1 VLFHQ
6 LADFMIRTVLLFIFS
21 ALAWF
26 VWQQPAPAPVPETVR
41 SSIPDLPLQST
52 HNSTENITEP
62 AEQDPDE
69 LWRVVTRRLITPAAA
84 TALSQRLKKLNM
96 EPIMF
101 TGREAVEMHAFDDQ
115 LLFNSHEKAVLAKN
129 DWLEKNIEASIIKT
143 SDSLYI
149 VGLGRFFQIE
159 YAEDI
164 QKRLKKIGK
173 PYRYQRRSVP
183 IPSWRFTFA
192 ASDKQ
197 QAEKIWQQL
206 QSMGL
211 SMPVLIPEEQFQKI
225 YADRKEESL
234 L

>member
-1 VLFHQ
+1 
-6 LADFMIRTVLLFIFS
+6 MIRTLLLLIFS

-41 SSIPDLPLQST
+41 SSIPDLPLQPIHSPAEYVAK
-52 HNSTENITEP
+52 STE
-62 AEQDPDE
+62 QDSDE

-84 TALSQRLKKLNM
+84 KALSQRLEKLNL

-101 TGREAVEMHAFDDQ
+101 TGREPIEMHVFDDQ
-115 LLFNSHEKAVLAKN
+115 ILFSSPEKAILAKKG
-129 DWLEKNIEASIIKT
+129 WLKNNIEASIIRT
-143 SDSLYI
+143 SDGLYI
-149 VGLGRFFQIE
+149 VDLGRFFQIE
-159 YAEDI
+159 YAEGM

-183 IPSWRFTFA
+183 IPTWRFTFA

-197 QAEKIWQQL
+197 KAEEIWKQL
-206 QSMGL
+206 QSSGI
-211 SMPVLIPEEQFQKI
+211 SMPVLIPEKRFQET
-225 YADRKEESL
+225 YADRKEEPL